1 MNDQRL
7 AHRRIFPK
15 PSTILLLL
23 AMMWWSGHLPTA
35 TASSDPNRVGEYIV
49 RLNLTCNGTA
59 ASAISSDGISG
70 SSKESFSGSV
80 NSEIH
85 YEVVQ
90 TNPETF
96 ESGDQISGY
105 STASVSGGGS
115 SSAKSK
121 DGSVSASWTFLP
133 DPDFDPTIAYACG
146 TFESGSDPDVTP
158 NAWACRGEN
167 PNYRFK
173 ISPDTST
180 PSLEAPGAA
189 ADAVAKLDDFDFTI
203 PTNKVGWTRSGMHS
217 AQVNYPTIGGSIQG
231 SASVSVTVEF
241 IPDQNSPWEAIIEET
256 PDVKPAYEDWIPL
269 GGKDDTDENPGNSLP
284 VHVYL
289 RAKDGSGKIPPL
301 AKYSFFLK
309 DVSRE
314 PGISMNFP
322 HRSVPAYLDDAERP
336 FDLRIQPGD
345 RMTPSEVG
353 QLTETDE
360 MVAEAGVGINSYD
373 YGSYGKLRV
382 VAQTSD
388 GFTLVAHP
396 KDQPDVDFLS
406 IPKDDNLNHVA
417 DAWEKQT
424 NVFGLNLK
432 EDSNRAISPA
442 YAGQSADGDG
452 ISFYEKYRGFND
464 SFDGTHYAYERLDP
478 HFKYLFIRNPD
489 GLVAST
495 FNSADGVPESYMIAS
510 SCQVRYVNESGWTGW
525 GSFENHKRI
534 VNFNSTQ
541 ETHAIDQH
549 AVYVVLDPSP
559 NPADPA
565 RWLAFLASI
574 GSGAD
579 PFLPGTEGCTY
590 PDPTGPAAFE
600 KHMRPSYTYEVVIFG
615 YNVGAYVSDCVRY
628 HSAADLAGKTDV
640 QASNFILDYMQDHFE
655 DAGQRRTIEMSSTI
669 AHELGHATGII
680 HHEPNTWSS
689 KNPDLI
695 NCTMRYYG
703 PKEFPVNPADRFE
716 LTARGNQP
724 SEFCRKVFN
733 CWSQL
738 AINDDPAAPAS
749 PGIAPASEVSTAWFF
764 QHQPATRQSSAN
776 SPALS
781 ISADL
786 AWPDLVEGD
795 AMRIWGR
802 LHGSTT
808 GMASNWVDGF
818 QFTLK
823 SITTN
828 GQRQIILAPAGFK
841 PFVQP
846 LLFDAASLGLAN
858 PTLIREWLV
867 TPAAA
872 QLAPGNYA
880 LEIAWNGT
888 GFTAATNLP
897 ADGLIKGSEIQFEV
911 QPADN
916 NPALGSRERHLAWL
930 ANAQGDNAGVIE
942 HGQQAALLDPNSI
955 DPLALQTVFLMST
968 AALNQNDPMTAART
982 LNTLSTL
989 LPGSTSHLAELARSR
1004 FELLAPSVKANRP
1017 GSGSTK
1023 TQLEIN
1029 GLPGHQ
1035 YLLERSLNLKT
1046 WTSVSTNTLL
1056 DFTALVED
1064 TKATPGTNRFYRVK
1078 WIK

>member
-1 MNDQRL
+1 
-7 AHRRIFPK
+7 
-15 PSTILLLL
+15 
-23 AMMWWSGHLPTA
+23 MMWWCGHRA
-35 TASSDPNRVGEYIV
+35 TAEGGSSRIGEYIV
-49 RLNLTCNGTA
+49 RLNLTCNGTS
-59 ASAISSDGISG
+59 ASSVSKDGVTATA
-70 SSKESFSGSV
+70 KDAFSGTV
-80 NSEIH
+80 NSEIR
-85 YEVVQ
+85 YEVIQINPQ
-90 TNPETF
+90 TFT
-96 ESGDQISGY
+96 SGDEINGR
-105 STASVSGGGS
+105 STVSVSGGGS
-115 SSAKSK
+115 GSVKSK
-121 DGSVSASWTFLP
+121 DGSFSAFWIYLP

-146 TFESGSDPDVTP
+146 TLQSGSDPDITP
-158 NAWACRGEN
+158 NASACRGED
-167 PNYRFK
+167 PNYRFR
-173 ISPDTST
+173 ISPDTASPST
-180 PSLEAPGAA
+180 QGHGAA
-189 ADAVAKLDDFDFTI
+189 ADAVAKLESFDFTI
-203 PTNKVGWTRSGMHS
+203 PTNKVGWTRSGSHS
-217 AQVNYPTIGGSIQG
+217 AQVSYPGIGGSSKG

-241 IPDQNSPWEAIIEET
+241 IPDQNSPWEAIIEGA

-289 RAKDGSGKIPPL
+289 RAKDGSNKIPPL

-314 PGISMNFP
+314 PGINLNFP

-345 RMTPSEVG
+345 KMTPGEVG

-396 KDQPDVDFLS
+396 KDQPDVDFLTL
-406 IPKDDNLNHVA
+406 PKDDNLNHVA
-417 DAWEKQT
+417 DAWEKEM
-424 NVFGLNLK
+424 NVYDLNLK
-432 EDSNRAISPA
+432 EDSNLAISKA
-442 YAGQSADGDG
+442 YAGQGADGDG
-452 ISFYEKYRGFND
+452 ISFYEKYRGFNVLA
-464 SFDGTHYAYERLDP
+464 FDGTRYAHERLDP
-478 HFKYLFIRNPD
+478 HLKYLFIRNPD

-495 FNSADGVPESYMIAS
+495 FGSADGVPESYMIAS

-534 VNFNSTQ
+534 VNFNSTKD
-541 ETHAIDQH
+541 THAIDQH

-565 RWLAFLASI
+565 PWLAFLHSI
-574 GSGAD
+574 GSRAD

-590 PDPTGPAAFE
+590 PDPTGPASFE
-600 KHMRPSYTYEVVIFG
+600 KHLRPANTYEVVIFG
-615 YNVGAYVSDCVRY
+615 YNVGAYVSGCVRY
-628 HSAADLAGKTDV
+628 HSAADLLGKTDV
-640 QASNFILDYMQDHFE
+640 QASNFILDYMQDHFG
-655 DAGQRRTIEMSSTI
+655 DADQRRTIEMSATI
-669 AHELGHATGII
+669 AHELGHATGVE
-680 HHEPNTWSS
+680 HHKPDYWSS
-689 KNPDLI
+689 HNPDLA

-703 PKEFPVNPADRFE
+703 PDEFPVNPADRFE

-724 SEFCRKVFN
+724 SEFCRKVFD
-733 CWSQL
+733 CWGQL

-749 PGIAPASEVSTAWFF
+749 PGIAPASAVSTAWFF
-764 QHQPATRQSSAN
+764 EHRPAIRQSD
-776 SPALS
+776 PAAPGFS

-802 LHGSTT
+802 LHGSTI
-808 GMASNWVDGF
+808 GIASNWVDGF

-823 SITTN
+823 SIATN
-828 GQRQIILAPAGFK
+828 GQRQTILAPAGFK

-846 LLFDAASLGLAN
+846 LQFDTASLGLAN
-858 PTLIREWLV
+858 PTLMREWLV

-897 ADGLIKGSEIQFEV
+897 TDGLIHGSEILFKV

-916 NPALGSRERHLAWL
+916 NPALGSRERRLAWL
-930 ANAQGDNAGVIE
+930 ANALGDYAGVLE
-942 HGQQAALLDPNSI
+942 HGRQAALLDPNSS
-955 DPLALQTVFLMST
+955 DPLAIQTVFLMSD
-968 AALNQNDPMTAART
+968 AALNQNDPMTAAQT
-982 LNTLSTL
+982 MITLSTAL
-989 LPGSTSHLAELARSR
+989 ADSTSHLGDLARSR
-1004 FELLAPSVKANRP
+1004 FELLAPSVKANKP
-1017 GSGSTK
+1017 GLGSTK
-1023 TQLEIN
+1023 TQLKIK

-1035 YLLERSLNLKT
+1035 YLLERSLNLNT
-1046 WTSVSTNTLL
+1046 WTPVSTNTLQGA
-1056 DFTALVED
+1056 TVLVED
-1064 TKATPGTNRFYRVK
+1064 TEAIPGTNRFYRVQ